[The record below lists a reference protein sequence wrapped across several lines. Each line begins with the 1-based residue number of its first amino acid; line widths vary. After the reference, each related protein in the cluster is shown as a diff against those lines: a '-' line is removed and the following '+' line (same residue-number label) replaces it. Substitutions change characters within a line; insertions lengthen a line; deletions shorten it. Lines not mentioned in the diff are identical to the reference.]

1 MKQLLQNLRTGEAA
15 VADVPVP
22 VVQPGRVLVRTAASL
37 ISAGTERALAELGHK
52 GLLGKARERPELIG
66 KVWEKVKTDGLAQ
79 ALEGV
84 RDKLDQSHAV
94 GYSAAGIVIE
104 VASDVTDFRA
114 GDRVACAGT
123 DYASHAEVISV
134 PRNLCV
140 RLPDALSFEEGA
152 FGTVGAIALQ
162 GVRLAE
168 PTLGESVVVIGLGLV
183 GQLTVQLLK
192 ANGCRV
198 FGVDIDETRIQLAG
212 AAGADGGSVPADAR
226 AQVMAW
232 SRGRGADACIIAAA
246 TPSNDPIELAGEI
259 SRLKGRVVA
268 VGLVGMN
275 VPRNV
280 YYQRELVLKVS
291 LSYGPGRHD
300 PDYEERG
307 HDYPLAYVRW
317 TEGRN
322 IEAFLDLVAAGRVE
336 VKPLVTHRFS
346 IDEAP
351 RAYQLISG
359 GLREN
364 YLAVVLNYDTEREV
378 NRRIDNQAAAR
389 NAAKTT
395 SSVRATTAPGR
406 VGVGLI
412 GAGGYAQKML
422 LPNFKA
428 AGVEFCS
435 IASASGVSARDVGT
449 KYGFARFLSDAESV
463 IADEAA
469 NLIVIAT
476 RHGSH
481 AELARRALEHGKHV
495 FVEKPLALNDAELDS
510 VLEATANS
518 AGQLLVG
525 FNRRF
530 SPLAVRAQ
538 EVFAGRQSP
547 LSIVYRVNAG
557 RIPRDH
563 WTQDPREGGGRIVGE
578 VCHFIDLMQFLTGAE
593 PTRVFAQAT
602 GRGGVTDV
610 ISEDS
615 VFITLQFADGSNGAI
630 AYLAEGDKSLPKE
643 HIEIFGEG
651 KTFVVDDF
659 RSARIFAGG
668 REKKETLRGQDKGQA
683 EQARVACAVVAEGK
697 PAPITLRELEATT
710 RATFRIRDSLRTG
723 QPVKVMSTE

>member
-1 MKQLLQNLRTGEAA
+1 MKQLLQNLRTGEAT
-15 VADVPVP
+15 VSEVPVP
-22 VVQPGRVLVRTAASL
+22 LVQPGRVLVRTAASL
-37 ISAGTERALAELGHK
+37 ISAGTERALTELGQK
-52 GLLGKARERPELIG
+52 SLLGKARERPELIG
-66 KVWEKVKTDGLAQ
+66 KVWEKVKTEGVAQ

-104 VASDVTDFRA
+104 CASDVTDFGP

-123 DYASHAEVISV
+123 DYASHAEIISV

-140 RLPDALSFEEGA
+140 RLPEGLNFAEAA

-198 FGVDIDETRIQLAG
+198 FGIDIDETRVRMALGSGVEAG
-212 AAGADGGSVPADAR
+212 SAPDEAKDK
-226 AQVMAW
+226 VMAW

-246 TPSNDPIELAGEI
+246 TTSDEPVELAGEI

-280 YYQRELVLKVS
+280 YYQRELTLKVS

-307 HDYPLAYVRW
+307 HDYPVAYVRW

-322 IEAFLDLVAAGRVE
+322 IEAFLDLLAAGRIE
-336 VKPLVTHRFS
+336 VKPLITHRFL
-346 IDEAP
+346 IDDAAK
-351 RAYQLISG
+351 AYQLISG
-359 GLREN
+359 KANEN
-364 YLAVVLNYDTEREV
+364 YLAVILEYETEGEV
-378 NRRIDNQAAAR
+378 DRRIEN
-389 NAAKTT
+389 NSTTKKAAK
-395 SSVRATTAPGR
+395 SAGR
-406 VGVGLI
+406 VGIGLI
-412 GAGGYAQKML
+412 GAGGYAQKIL
-422 LPNFKA
+422 LPNFRT
-428 AGVEFCS
+428 AGAEFCS

-449 KYGFARFLSDAESV
+449 KYGFKHFLSDARSV
-463 IADEAA
+463 IEDEEA

-481 AELARRALEHGKHV
+481 AELATLALKRGKHV
-495 FVEKPLALNDAELDS
+495 FVEKPLALNDVELNT
-510 VLEATANS
+510 VLAAASGSE
-518 AGQLLVG
+518 GQLLVG

-530 SPLAVRAQ
+530 SPLAARAR
-538 EVFAGRQSP
+538 EFFANRQAP

-557 RIPRDH
+557 RIPREH
-563 WTQDPREGGGRIVGE
+563 WTQDPNEGGGRIIGE
-578 VCHFIDLMQFLTGAE
+578 ICHFIDLMQFITGAT
-593 PTRVFAQAT
+593 PKNVFAEPVA
-602 GRGGVTDV
+602 GGLGNIVR
-610 ISEDS
+610 EDS
-615 VFITLQFADGSNGAI
+615 VFITLQFEEGSNGVI
-630 AYLAEGDKSLPKE
+630 AYLAEGDSSLPKE

-651 KTFVVDDF
+651 KTFVIDDF
-659 RSARIFAGG
+659 RSA
-668 REKKETLRGQDKGQA
+668 KLY
-683 EQARVACAVVAEGK
+683 
-697 PAPITLRELEATT
+697 
-710 RATFRIRDSLRTG
+710 
-723 QPVKVMSTE
+723 

>member
-1 MKQLLQNLRTGEAA
+1 MKQLLQNLRTGEGTVAA
-15 VADVPVP
+15 VPVP
-22 VVQPGRVLVRTAASL
+22 IVQPGRVLVRTAASL
-37 ISAGTERALAELGHK
+37 ISAGTERALAELGRK

-66 KVWEKVKTDGLAQ
+66 KVWEKVKTDGIVE

-94 GYSAAGIVIE
+94 GYSAAGIVVE
-104 VASDVTDFRA
+104 TAPDVTEFRA

-140 RLPDALSFEEGA
+140 RLPDQLSFAEGA

-198 FGVDIDETRIQLAG
+198 FGIDIDEARIQLARSSG
-212 AAGADGGSVPADAR
+212 AEEGCTPAEAKEK
-226 AQVMAW
+226 VSAW

-246 TPSNDPIELAGEI
+246 TTSNEPVELAGEI

-268 VGLVGMN
+268 VGMVGMN
-275 VPRNV
+275 VPRDV
-280 YYQRELVLKVS
+280 YYQRELTLKVS

-307 HDYPLAYVRW
+307 HDYPVAYVRW

-322 IEAFLDLVAAGRVE
+322 IEAFLDLLATGRIDVE
-336 VKPLVTHRFS
+336 PLITHRFS
-346 IDEAP
+346 IDDAE

-359 GLREN
+359 GTNEK
-364 YLAVVLNYDTEREV
+364 YLAVVLTYDTESEV
-378 NRRIDNQAAAR
+378 SRRIENQAAVK
-389 NAAKTT
+389 KTGAV
-395 SSVRATTAPGR
+395 SGR
-406 VGVGLI
+406 VGIGLI
-412 GAGGYAQKML
+412 GAGGYAQKVL

-428 AGVEFCS
+428 AGAEFCS

-449 KYGFARFLSDAESV
+449 KFGFARFLSDAQSV
-463 IADEAA
+463 IDDEQA

-481 AELARRALEHGKHV
+481 AALTRLALERGKHV

-510 VLEATANS
+510 VLEAARGS
-518 AGQLLVG
+518 EGQLLVG

-530 SPLAVRAQ
+530 SPLAARAK
-538 EVFAGRQSP
+538 EVFAARQSP

-557 RIPRDH
+557 RIPREH
-563 WTQDPREGGGRIVGE
+563 WTHDASEGGGRIVGE
-578 VCHFIDLMQFLTGAE
+578 VCHFVDLMQFLTGSAPTSVYAE
-593 PTRVFAQAT
+593 AVS
-602 GRGGVTDV
+602 GGNV
-610 ISEDS
+610 IGEDS
-615 VFITLQFADGSNGAI
+615 VLITLQFSDGSNGVV
-630 AYLAEGDKSLPKE
+630 AYLAEGDSSLAKE
-643 HIEIFGEG
+643 RIEIFGEG
-651 KTFVVDDF
+651 KTFVIEDF
-659 RSARIFAGG
+659 RSATLYAAG
-668 REKKETLRGQDKGQA
+668 REKKETLRRQDKGQA
-683 EQARVACAVVAEGK
+683 EETRVACAVVAEGK
-697 PAPITLRELEATT
+697 PAPISLSELEATT

-723 QPVKVMSTE
+723 QPMKVKSEG

>member
-1 MKQLLQNLRTGEAA
+1 MAE
-15 VADVPVP
+15 VPVP

-37 ISAGTERALAELGHK
+37 ISAGTERALTELGQK
-52 GLLGKARERPELIG
+52 SLLGKARERPELIG
-66 KVWEKVKTDGLAQ
+66 KVWEKVRTEGVAQ

-104 VASDVTDFRA
+104 CAPDVTDFRS

-123 DYASHAEVISV
+123 DYASHAEIISV

-140 RLPDALSFEEGA
+140 RLPQQLSFAEAA

-198 FGVDIDETRIQLAG
+198 FGIDIDEARIQLALRSG
-212 AAGADGGSVPADAR
+212 AEAGATPAEANDK
-226 AQVMAW
+226 VMAW

-246 TPSNDPIELAGEI
+246 TTSNEPVELAGEI

-280 YYQRELVLKVS
+280 YYQRELTLKVS

-307 HDYPLAYVRW
+307 HDYPVAYVRW

-322 IEAFLDLVAAGRVE
+322 IEAFLDLLAAGRID
-336 VKPLVTHRFS
+336 VKPLITHRFL
-346 IDEAP
+346 IDDASK
-351 RAYQLISG
+351 AYQLISG
-359 GLREN
+359 KAHEN
-364 YLAVVLNYDTEREV
+364 YLAVILEYRTEGEV
-378 NRRIDNQAAAR
+378 DRRIENDSATKKR
-389 NAAKTT
+389 AK
-395 SSVRATTAPGR
+395 SAGR
-406 VGVGLI
+406 VGIGLI
-412 GAGGYAQKML
+412 GAGGYAQKIL
-422 LPNFKA
+422 LPHFKT
-428 AGVEFCS
+428 AGAEFCS

-449 KYGFARFLSDAESV
+449 KYGFKHFLSDARSV
-463 IADEAA
+463 IDDEEA

-481 AELARRALEHGKHV
+481 AELATLALKAGKHV
-495 FVEKPLALNDAELDS
+495 FVEKPLALNDAELNT
-510 VLEATANS
+510 VLEAAS
-518 AGQLLVG
+518 GSEGQLLVG

-530 SPLAVRAQ
+530 SPLAERAR
-538 EVFAGRQSP
+538 EFFANRQAP
-547 LSIVYRVNAG
+547 LSMVYRVNAG
-557 RIPRDH
+557 RIPREH
-563 WTQDPREGGGRIVGE
+563 WTQDPNEGGGRIIGE
-578 VCHFIDLMQFLTGAE
+578 VCHFIDLMQFVTGATPE
-593 PTRVFAQAT
+593 NVFAESV
-602 GRGGVTDV
+602 GGGLGNTVR
-610 ISEDS
+610 EDS
-615 VFITLQFADGSNGAI
+615 VFITLQFEDGSNGVI
-630 AYLAEGDKSLPKE
+630 AYLAEGDSSLPKE

-651 KTFVVDDF
+651 KTFVIDDF
-659 RSARIFAGG
+659 RSAKLYAAG
-668 REKKETLRGQDKGQA
+668 REKRETLRQQDKGQA
-683 EQARVACAVVAEGK
+683 AETRIACAVVADGK
-697 PAPITLRELEATT
+697 PTPITLRELEATT

-723 QPVKVMSTE
+723 QRIKVMSER

>member
-1 MKQLLQNLRTGEAA
+1 MKQLLQNLRTGEGT
-15 VADVPVP
+15 VAEVPVP
-22 VVQPGRVLVRTAASL
+22 IVQPGRVLVRTAASL
-37 ISAGTERALAELGHK
+37 ISAGTERALAELGQK

-66 KVWEKVKTDGLAQ
+66 KVWQNVKRDGIVA

-104 VASDVTDFRA
+104 TAPDVTDFRA

-140 RLPDALSFEEGA
+140 RLPEQVSFAEGA

-162 GVRLAE
+162 GVRLAA
-168 PTLGESVVVIGLGLV
+168 PTLGEAIVVIGLGLV
-183 GQLTVQLLK
+183 GQLTVQLLR

-198 FGVDIDETRIQLAG
+198 FGIDIDEARIQLARESG
-212 AAGADGGSVPADAR
+212 AEAGCVPAEAHE
-226 AQVMAW
+226 QVLAW

-246 TPSNDPIELAGEI
+246 TASNEPVELAGEV

-280 YYQRELVLKVS
+280 YYQRELELKVS

-300 PDYEERG
+300 PAYEERG
-307 HDYPLAYVRW
+307 QDYPLAYVRW

-322 IEAFLDLVAAGRVE
+322 LEAFLDLVATGRIDL
-336 VKPLVTHRFS
+336 KPLVTHRFS

-359 GLREN
+359 SSNEK
-364 YLAVVLNYDTEREV
+364 YLAVVLTYDIEREV
-378 NRRIDNQAAAR
+378 RRRIS
-389 NAAKTT
+389 NAGVVKQVGLGA
-395 SSVRATTAPGR
+395 GR
-406 VGVGLI
+406 VGIGLV
-412 GAGGYAQKML
+412 GAGGYAQKIL

-428 AGVEFCS
+428 AGAEFCA

-449 KYGFARFLSDAESV
+449 KYGFARFLSDAQSV
-463 IADEAA
+463 IDDAEA

-481 AELARRALEHGKHV
+481 AELAALALAQGKHV
-495 FVEKPLALNDAELDS
+495 FVEKPLALNDAELDR
-510 VLEATANS
+510 VLAAASNS
-518 AGQLLVG
+518 QGMLLVG

-530 SPLAVRAQ
+530 SPHAFRAQ
-538 EVFAGRQSP
+538 EIFAGRQSP
-547 LSIVYRVNAG
+547 LSLVYRVNAG
-557 RIPRDH
+557 RIPADH
-563 WTQDPREGGGRIVGE
+563 WTQDQSEGGGRIVGE
-578 VCHFIDLMQFLTGAE
+578 VCHFIDLMQFVTGAA
-593 PTRVFAQAT
+593 PTNVFAEAVGAGQ
-602 GRGGVTDV
+602 GSVTP
-610 ISEDS
+610 EDS
-615 VFITLQFADGSNGAI
+615 VLITVQFADGSNGVI
-630 AYLAEGDKSLPKE
+630 AYLSEGDASLAKE
-643 HIEIFGEG
+643 RIEIFGAG
-651 KTFVVDDF
+651 KVFVIEDF
-659 RSARIFAGG
+659 RGATLYAGG
-668 REKKETLRGQDKGQA
+668 RAQKEKLRRQDKGQA
-683 EQARVACAVVAEGK
+683 ELTRAACAAVAAGQA
-697 PAPITLRELEATT
+697 APITLMDLEATT

-723 QPVKVMSTE
+723 QPKLVKSEK

>member
-1 MKQLLQNLRTGEAA
+1 MKQLLQNLRTGEAT
-15 VADVPVP
+15 VAEVPVP

-37 ISAGTERALAELGHK
+37 ISAGTERALAELGQK

-66 KVWEKVKTDGLAQ
+66 KVWEKVKTDGIVQ
-79 ALEGV
+79 AFEGV

-104 VASDVTDFRA
+104 TANDVTDFRV

-140 RLPDALSFEEGA
+140 RLPNQLSFAEGA

-183 GQLTVQLLK
+183 GQLTVQLLT

-198 FGVDIDETRIQLAG
+198 FGIDIDEARIQLARASG
-212 AAGADGGSVPADAR
+212 AADGCVPEDAR
-226 AQVMAW
+226 EKVMAW

-246 TPSNDPIELAGEI
+246 TTSNEPIELAGEI

-268 VGLVGMN
+268 VGMVGMN

-280 YYQRELVLKVS
+280 YYQRELTLKVS

-307 HDYPLAYVRW
+307 HDYPVAYVRW

-322 IEAFLDLVAAGRVE
+322 IEAFLDLLAAGRID

-346 IDEAP
+346 IEDAP

-359 GLREN
+359 SADEK
-364 YLAVVLNYDTEREV
+364 YLAVLLTYDTEREV
-378 NRRIDNQAAAR
+378 SRRIENQSV
-389 NAAKTT
+389 AKK
-395 SSVRATTAPGR
+395 ATAPGR
-406 VGVGLI
+406 VRVGLI
-412 GAGGYAQKML
+412 GAGGYAQKVL

-449 KYGFARFLSDAESV
+449 KFGFTRFLSDAQSIIDDV
-463 IADEAA
+463 DA

-481 AELARRALEHGKHV
+481 AELVRLGLEQGKHV
-495 FVEKPLALNDAELDS
+495 FVEKPLALNDVELDS
-510 VLEATANS
+510 VLEAAAHS
-518 AGQLLVG
+518 EGQLMVG

-530 SPLAVRAQ
+530 SPLAARAK
-538 EVFAGRQSP
+538 EFFANRQSP

-557 RIPRDH
+557 RIPREH
-563 WTQDPREGGGRIVGE
+563 WTQDAREGGGRIVGE
-578 VCHFIDLMQFLTGAE
+578 VCHFIDLMQFFTGAAPKSVYAE
-593 PTRVFAQAT
+593 SVAGDIGNA
-602 GRGGVTDV
+602 

-615 VFITLQFADGSNGAI
+615 IFVTLQFDDGSNGVI
-630 AYLAEGDKSLPKE
+630 AYLAEGDSSLAKE
-643 HIEIFGEG
+643 HIEIFCEG
-651 KTFVVDDF
+651 KTFVIEDF
-659 RSARIFAGG
+659 RSARLYADG
-668 REKKETLRGQDKGQA
+668 REKKETLRQQDKGQA
-683 EQARVACAVVAEGK
+683 EETRVACAVVTEGK
-697 PAPITLRELEATT
+697 PAPITLQELGATT

-723 QPVKVMSTE
+723 QRAKVMSD

>member
-1 MKQLLQNLRTGEAA
+1 MTE
-15 VADVPVP
+15 VPAP
-22 VVQPGRVLVRTAASL
+22 IVQPGRVLVRTTASL
-37 ISAGTERALAELGHK
+37 ISAGTERALAELGRK

-66 KVWEKVKTDGLAQ
+66 KVWEKVKTDGIVQ

-104 VASDVTDFRA
+104 TAKDVTEFRA

-140 RLPDALSFEEGA
+140 RLPEKLSFEEAA

-168 PTLGESVVVIGLGLV
+168 PTIAESIVVIGLGLV

-198 FGVDIDETRIQLAG
+198 FGIDLDESRIQLARVS
-212 AAGADGGSVPADAR
+212 GADDCCPPDEAKEKVL
-226 AQVMAW
+226 AW

-246 TPSNDPIELAGEI
+246 TASNDPIELAGEI

-268 VGLVGMN
+268 VGMVGMN

-280 YYQRELVLKVS
+280 YYQRELTLKVS

-300 PDYEERG
+300 PDYEEHGR
-307 HDYPLAYVRW
+307 DYPLAYVRW

-322 IEAFLDLVAAGRVE
+322 IEAFLELLAAGRIDVN
-336 VKPLVTHRFS
+336 PLITHRFP
-346 IDEAP
+346 IDDAQ

-359 GLREN
+359 DTREP
-364 YLAVVLNYDTEREV
+364 YLAVLLTYDTESEV
-378 NRRIDNQAAAR
+378 IRRIDNPAAVRKAAAG
-389 NAAKTT
+389 T
-395 SSVRATTAPGR
+395 GR
-406 VGVGLI
+406 VGIGLI
-412 GAGGYAQKML
+412 GAGGYAQKVL

-428 AGVEFCS
+428 AGAEFCS

-449 KYGFARFLSDAESV
+449 KFGFARFLSDGQTV
-463 IADEAA
+463 ISDSQA

-476 RHGSH
+476 RHDSH
-481 AELARRALEHGKHV
+481 AELARLALEVGKHV
-495 FVEKPLALNDAELDS
+495 FVEKPLALDDAELDS
-510 VLEATANS
+510 VLEAARRS
-518 AGQLLVG
+518 EGQLLVG

-530 SPLAVRAQ
+530 SPLSAMARQ
-538 EVFAGRQSP
+538 FFAGRQSP
-547 LSIVYRVNAG
+547 ISIVYRVNAG
-557 RIPRDH
+557 RIPREH
-563 WTQDPREGGGRIVGE
+563 WTQDASVGGGRIIGE
-578 VCHFIDLMQFLTGAE
+578 VCHFVDLMQFLIGAAPASVYAE
-593 PTRVFAQAT
+593 SVAA
-602 GRGGVTDV
+602 GKGNV

-615 VFITLQFADGSNGAI
+615 VLITLQFKDGSNGVI
-630 AYLAEGDKSLPKE
+630 AYLAEGDTSLAKE
-643 HIEIFGEG
+643 RIEIFGEG
-651 KTFVVDDF
+651 KTFIIEDF
-659 RSARIFAGG
+659 RSATLHTGG
-668 REKKETLRGQDKGQA
+668 REKKETLRQQDKGQA
-683 EQARVACAVVAEGK
+683 EETRAACAVVAEGT
-697 PAPITLRELEATT
+697 PAPITLTELEATT

-723 QPVKVMSTE
+723 QRVKVG

>member
-1 MKQLLQNLRTGEAA
+1 MKQLLQNLRTGEAT
-15 VADVPVP
+15 VAEVPVP
-22 VVQPGRVLVRTAASL
+22 IVQPGRVLVRTAASL
-37 ISAGTERALAELGHK
+37 ISAGTERALTELGQK
-52 GLLGKARERPELIG
+52 NLLGKARERPELIE
-66 KVWEKVKTDGLAQ
+66 KVWEKVKTEGISQ

-94 GYSAAGIVIE
+94 GYSAAGVVLE
-104 VASDVTDFRA
+104 VAPDVTEFRA

-123 DYASHAEVISV
+123 DYASHAEIISV

-140 RLPDALSFEEGA
+140 RLPDELSFEEAA

-198 FGVDIDETRIQLAG
+198 FGVDIDEARIQLARDLG
-212 AAGADGGSVPADAR
+212 AEAGCIPTSAIE
-226 AQVMAW
+226 QVLAW
-232 SRGRGADACIIAAA
+232 SKGRGADACIIAAA
-246 TPSNDPIELAGEI
+246 TTANEPIELAGEI

-280 YYQRELVLKVS
+280 YYQRELTLRVS

-300 PDYEERG
+300 PQYEEHG
-307 HDYPLAYVRW
+307 QDYPLAYVRW

-322 IEAFLDLVAAGRVE
+322 IEAFLDLMAARRID
-336 VKPLVTHRFS
+336 VKPLITHRFP
-346 IDEAP
+346 IEDAP
-351 RAYQLISG
+351 RAYKLISANTN
-359 GLREN
+359 EK
-364 YLAVVLNYDTEREV
+364 YLAVLLNYDSECV
-378 NRRIDNQAAAR
+378 VRRQIENPVVTKKAA
-389 NAAKTT
+389 
-395 SSVRATTAPGR
+395 SATGR
-406 VGVGLI
+406 VGIGLI
-412 GAGGYAQKML
+412 GAGGYAQKVL

-428 AGVEFCS
+428 AGAEFCS

-449 KYGFARFLSDAESV
+449 KYGFAHFVSDASSV
-463 IADEAA
+463 IDDATA
-469 NLIVIAT
+469 NLVVIAT

-481 AELARRALEHGKHV
+481 AALTAQALERGKHV

-510 VLEATANS
+510 VIKAASNS
-518 AGQLLVG
+518 TGQLLVG

-530 SPLAVRAQ
+530 APLAIKAKEFFQ
-538 EVFAGRQSP
+538 NRQAP

-557 RIPRDH
+557 RIPREH
-563 WTQDPREGGGRIVGE
+563 WTQDPNEGGGRIIGE
-578 VCHFIDLMQFLTGAE
+578 VCHFIDLMQSLTGAV
-593 PTRVFAQAT
+593 PTSVFAQPV
-602 GRGGVTDV
+602 GSEQGNV

-615 VFITLQFADGSNGAI
+615 VFITLQFADGSNGVI
-630 AYLAEGDKSLPKE
+630 AYLAEGDASLQKE

-651 KTFVVDDF
+651 KTFVIDDF
-659 RSARIFAGG
+659 RNARLYAGG
-668 REKKETLRGQDKGQA
+668 REKKETLRQRDKGQA
-683 EQARVACAVVAEGK
+683 EETRVACAVVAEGK
-697 PAPITLRELEATT
+697 PAPITLAELEATT

-723 QPVKVMSTE
+723 QPEKVKSTEY

>member
-1 MKQLLQNLRTGEAA
+1 MKQLLQNLRTGEAT
-15 VADVPVP
+15 VAEVPVP

-37 ISAGTERALAELGHK
+37 ISAGTERALAELGQK

-66 KVWEKVKTDGLAQ
+66 KVWEKVKTDGLAR

-104 VASDVTDFRA
+104 TAPDVTDFRA
-114 GDRVACAGT
+114 GDRTACAGT

-140 RLPDALSFEEGA
+140 RLPEQVSFEEGA

-198 FGVDIDETRIQLAG
+198 FGIDINEERIQLARDS
-212 AAGADGGSVPADAR
+212 GADGGCIPDDAR
-226 AQVMAW
+226 EKVRRW
-232 SRGRGADACIIAAA
+232 SSGRGADACIIAAA
-246 TPSNDPIELAGEI
+246 TASDQPVELAGEI

-268 VGLVGMN
+268 VGMVGMN
-275 VPRNV
+275 VPRNI
-280 YYQRELVLKVS
+280 YYQRELTLKVS

-307 HDYPLAYVRW
+307 HDYPLAHVRW

-322 IEAFLDLVAAGRVE
+322 LEAFIDLLAAGRVN
-336 VKPLVTHRFS
+336 VKPLITHRFS
-346 IDEAP
+346 IGDAP

-359 GLREN
+359 NTDEK
-364 YLAVVLNYDTEREV
+364 YLAVVLTYDTEREV
-378 NRRIDNQAAAR
+378 RRRIENQPV
-389 NAAKTT
+389 AAK
-395 SSVRATTAPGR
+395 APAQAGR

-412 GAGGYAQKML
+412 GAGGYAQKVL

-428 AGVEFCS
+428 AGAEFCS

-449 KYGFARFLSDAESV
+449 KFGFAHFLSDAQSV
-463 IADEAA
+463 IDDVDA

-481 AELARRALEHGKHV
+481 AELATLALERGKHV
-495 FVEKPLALNDAELDS
+495 FVEKPLALNDAELDR
-510 VLEATANS
+510 VLEAAERS

-530 SPLAVRAQ
+530 SPLAARAK

-557 RIPRDH
+557 RIPREH
-563 WTQDPREGGGRIVGE
+563 WTQDPSEGGGRIIGE
-578 VCHFIDLMQFLTGAE
+578 VCHFIDLMQFLTGAA
-593 PTRVFAQAT
+593 PTSVYAEAVA
-602 GRGGVTDV
+602 GAEGNV
-610 ISEDS
+610 IREDS
-615 VFITLQFADGSNGAI
+615 VLVTLQFADGSNAVI
-630 AYLAEGDKSLPKE
+630 AYLAEGDSSLPKE
-643 HIEIFGEG
+643 HLEIFGEG
-651 KTFVVDDF
+651 KTFVIEDF
-659 RSARIFAGG
+659 RSARLYADG
-668 REKKETLRGQDKGQA
+668 REKKETQRQQDKGQP
-683 EQARVACAVVAEGK
+683 EEARVACAVVAEGK
-697 PAPITLRELEATT
+697 PAPITLQELEATT
-710 RATFRIRDSLRTG
+710 RATFRILDSLRTG
-723 QPVKVMSTE
+723 QRIKLMSD